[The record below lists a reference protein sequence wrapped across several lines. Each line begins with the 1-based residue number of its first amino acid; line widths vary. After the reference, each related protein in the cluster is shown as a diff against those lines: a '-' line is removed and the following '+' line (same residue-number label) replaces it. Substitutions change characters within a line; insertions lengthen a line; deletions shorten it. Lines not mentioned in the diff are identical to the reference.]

1 MNFKKSLLICFLLL
15 IVISFFII
23 KQKAISSNNDSFLQ
37 DAKSGCLIECKTKK
51 LIYGKNQN
59 ERLAPASMTKIMTMI
74 LVLEKIYNNEI
85 SYDDIVV
92 TPKVA
97 SSLGGSQIYLAE
109 GEKMSVHDLLKGMCI
124 ASANDAAMSLAIYVG
139 GTEKLFVNMMNKKA
153 VEMGLE
159 NTNFVNAYGFDDPN
173 HYSSSMDMA
182 LMASY
187 LINNYPDILKYTS
200 TYEDYIREDTEKR
213 FWLVNTNKLIKFV
226 DGVDGLKTG
235 WTDNSDYCLTATI
248 SKNNERFI
256 AVAMG
261 CSSPSIRNNEV
272 NELLQYG
279 INNYETV
286 TIVKK
291 DEIIERIND
300 VSITPNKIVLKTS
313 NNVIILKNKNE
324 KLKNFEINKVINF
337 ETNEYY
343 IDVYYDNKLYSRVNL
358 VSDDYIRKANI
369 FEILFEVIKEM
380 FLA

>member
-15 IVISFFII
+15 IVISFIII
-23 KQKAISSNNDSFLQ
+23 KQKAITYNNDSFLQ

-74 LVLEKIYNNEI
+74 LVMEKLYNNEI
-85 SYDDIVV
+85 NYDDIVV

-153 VEMGLE
+153 VEIGLE

-235 WTDNSDYCLTATI
+235 WTDNSGYCLTATI